1 LREALVKGPKPMNP
15 ALIILGFGLILLGVL
30 LIILA
35 AFLGRAR
42 ARGGGLI
49 LIGPIPIIFGDR
61 SLGTILL
68 IITLLILIPIILFM
82 FMVTAG

>member
-1 LREALVKGPKPMNP
+1 MREALVKGPKPMNP